1 MRRESFFPIDPL
13 IHIKAEWAGIK
24 HHTPMETKLPT
35 HRPFRLA
42 ALLSAILF
50 GQTASLLACDACNL
64 AFARRLQAEGDSS
77 IIGSDFRKIIHN
89 QKGLKLTGLG
99 AEPWMIAQVEGDTTS
114 VPAIVATNPTP
125 VLATDAPVASTT
137 SAILAHSPSAQIAH
151 APKGPMPEWMKSA
164 VFSDIHQRDHAL
176 PLPATS
182 TVPQDTK
189 PDKQVSIE
197 LGEGEAYIG
206 NGVIYDGFLTNG
218 KVPGPTI
225 IVEQGDVVEFT
236 VMNKGTIP
244 HGASIHSAYTQTSK
258 YLGKIPPG
266 ETRKVVFQVNTPGVY
281 MYHCAPGGH
290 AIPMHVLFGQYGM
303 MVVKPKAEKYRL
315 EEEMGRGPDCELF
328 LLQHELYA
336 SGHSAIE
343 GQPAYT
349 MFNGK
354 LFRYVEEPIKVR
366 PGDYVRIY
374 FLNVG
379 PNLLSTFHIVGII
392 WDYAYW
398 QGNPAVCFPGGQSVT
413 AGPTDSWVIDF
424 RIPPDEGA
432 YTMLSHA
439 VGSTSRGAIGLIV
452 AEKDTK
458 TQPQILADGPSLTPT
473 ELADAKAKAKRII
486 SPFKP
491 ASHPD
496 DAAIVYGPETKEVQI
511 SIIGNS
517 FHPKVVRVAPGTK
530 ITWTN
535 EDAFTYLAGEFAGIH
550 NAACMS
556 SPDGA
561 EGFVTPLLAHG
572 EKHSVELGA
581 QEGDYEYMCTPHP
594 YMKGRIEV
602 RKPEYTLASGTTPST
617 GGGGKAGPWV
627 LGALGACFLASLA
640 ALAKRNRPTTVEP
653 ATAS

>member
-1 MRRESFFPIDPL
+1 MIGV
-13 IHIKAEWAGIK
+13 KAETTGLV
-24 HHTPMETKLPT
+24 HDTPMEMKPPV
-35 HRPFRLA
+35 RRRFRLA
-42 ALLSAILF
+42 ALLGAVLL
-50 GQTASLLACDACNL
+50 GQTLSTVACDACNL

-77 IIGSDFRKIIHN
+77 IIGSDFRKIISN

-99 AEPWMIAQVEGDTTS
+99 AEPWMIAQVEGHSAPIDAANTSAS
-114 VPAIVATNPTP
+114 VPP
-125 VLATDAPVASTT
+125 T
-137 SAILAHSPSAQIAH
+137 SAPPTIAAGSMISPGAAFQPVH

-164 VFSDIHQRDHAL
+164 AFADIHQRDHAL

-225 IVEQGDVVEFT
+225 IVDEGDVVEFT
-236 VMNKGTIP
+236 VVNKGTIP

-258 YLGKIPPG
+258 YLGKIPAG
-266 ETRKVVFQVNTPGVY
+266 ESRKVVFQVNTPGVY

-303 MVVKPKAEKYRL
+303 MVVKPKKEQYRL
-315 EEEMGRGPDCELF
+315 EKEMGRAPDCELF

-366 PGDYVRIY
+366 PGDHVRIY

-452 AEKDTK
+452 AEKDAK
-458 TQPQILADGPSLTPT
+458 TEPVIPADGPSLTPA
-473 ELADAKAKAKRII
+473 ELADAKAKAKRVI

-491 ASHPD
+491 ATHPD
-496 DAAIVYGPETKEVQI
+496 DLPVIYGPETREVHV

-517 FHPKVVRVAPGTK
+517 FHPKVIRVAPGTK

-561 EGFVTPLLAHG
+561 EGFITPLLAHG
-572 EKHSVELGA
+572 EKHTVEIGA

-594 YMKGRIEV
+594 YMKGRVEV
-602 RKPEYTLASGTTPST
+602 RQPEYTLASRTAAAAN
-617 GGGGKAGPWV
+617 GGGDGKVGPWILV
-627 LGALGACFLASLA
+627 ALGTCFLASLA
-640 ALAKRNRPTTVEP
+640 ALARRNRP
-653 ATAS
+653 AALA

>member
-1 MRRESFFPIDPL
+1 L
-13 IHIKAEWAGIK
+13 IGVKARTIGLVHDA
-24 HHTPMETKLPT
+24 PMETNHPARR
-35 HRPFRLA
+35 HFRLA
-42 ALLSAILF
+42 ALFGAVFL
-50 GQTASLLACDACNL
+50 GQTLSIHACDACNL

-77 IIGSDFRKIIHN
+77 IIGSDFRKIISN
-89 QKGLKLTGLG
+89 QKGLTLTGLG
-99 AEPWMIAQVEGDTTS
+99 ADPWMIAAVEGDSAPAAAKGRIPASTS
-114 VPAIVATNPTP
+114 P
-125 VLATDAPVASTT
+125 VIAANASSTLVASTAPAAAMAAT
-137 SAILAHSPSAQIAH
+137 ASVAPAAGFQPAH
-151 APKGPMPEWMKSA
+151 APKGPMPEWMKTA
-164 VFSDIHQRDHAL
+164 AFSEIHQRDHAL

-189 PDKQVSIE
+189 PDKQVAIE
-197 LGEGEAYIG
+197 LSEGEAYIG

-225 IVEQGDVVEFT
+225 IVDEGDVVEFT
-236 VMNKGTIP
+236 VVNKGTIP

-266 ETRKVVFQVNTPGVY
+266 ESRKVVFQVNTPGVY

-303 MVVKPKAEKYRL
+303 MVVKPKKEQYRL
-315 EEEMGRGPDCELF
+315 EKEMGRAPDCELF

-398 QGNPAVCFPGGQSVT
+398 QGNPAVCLPGGQSVT

-424 RIPPDEGA
+424 RVPPDEGA

-452 AEKDTK
+452 AEKDAK
-458 TQPQILADGPSLTPT
+458 TEPVILADGPSLAPA
-473 ELADAKAKAKRII
+473 ELAEAKTKAKRVI

-491 ASHPD
+491 ATHPED
-496 DAAIVYGPETKEVQI
+496 LPVIYGPETKEVHV

-517 FHPKVVRVAPGTK
+517 FHPKVIRVAPGTK

-561 EGFVTPLLAHG
+561 EGFITPLLAHG
-572 EKHSVELGA
+572 ESHTVEIGA
-581 QEGDYEYMCTPHP
+581 REGDYEYMCTPHP
-594 YMKGRIEV
+594 YMKGRVEV
-602 RKPEYTLASGTTPST
+602 RQPEYTLASGVAAAN
-617 GGGGKAGPWV
+617 GGGGNTGPWV

-640 ALAKRNRPTTVEP
+640 ALARRNRPAAE
-653 ATAS
+653 AA